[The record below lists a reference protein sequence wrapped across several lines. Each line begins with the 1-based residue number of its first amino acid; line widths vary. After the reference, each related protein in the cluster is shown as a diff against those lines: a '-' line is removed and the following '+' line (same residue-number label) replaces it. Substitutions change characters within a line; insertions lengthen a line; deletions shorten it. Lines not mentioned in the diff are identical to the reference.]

1 MRANADGTV
10 GEFNNVVCSALE
22 HKMGIKASATAVIN
36 FENSIGY
43 MIAEENKG
51 LEAMFTF
58 MNTARIGTAVQGV
71 CHAELSFQGALAY
84 RSEEQPSELQ
94 SLMRISYAVFC
105 LNK

>member
-1 MRANADGTV
+1 
-10 GEFNNVVCSALE
+10 
-22 HKMGIKASATAVIN
+22 MGIKASATTVIN

-84 RSEEQPSELQ
+84 AQERRP
-94 SLMRISYAVFC
+94 MRALSGKNETEKAANAITPHADGPRRPC
-105 LNK
+105 TTKAQNRK

>member
-1 MRANADGTV
+1 MCLLLSSRRRHTRCALLTGFQTCALPIFIVPKMRANADGTV

-71 CHAELSFQGALAY
+71 CHAEL
-84 RSEEQPSELQ
+84 
-94 SLMRISYAVFC
+94 
-105 LNK
+105 

>member
-36 FENSIGY
+36 FVNSIGY

-58 MNTARIGTAVQGV
+58 MNTARIRTAVQGV
-71 CHAELSFQGALAY
+71 CHAEVSFQGALAFAKEIG
-84 RSEEQPSELQ
+84 RASCRDRVCQ
-94 SLMRISYAVFC
+94 
-105 LNK
+105 NG